1 MKGGGINRPQLPYL
15 PLHRYCSRKLF
26 EHLVPS
32 PLVVT
37 GMGVARVQSAHTSQR
52 GVCVLVAGSL
62 VAQRSALLASAH
74 ALRIARGALPR

>member
-1 MKGGGINRPQLPYL
+1 
-15 PLHRYCSRKLF
+15 
-26 EHLVPS
+26 LVPS